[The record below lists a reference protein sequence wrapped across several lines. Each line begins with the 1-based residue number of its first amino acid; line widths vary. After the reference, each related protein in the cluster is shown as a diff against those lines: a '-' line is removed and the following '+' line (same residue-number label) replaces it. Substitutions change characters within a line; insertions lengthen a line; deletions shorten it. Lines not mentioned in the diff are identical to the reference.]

1 MAERFGLSLKGELIY
16 QNKNRVCRCIWCLFP
31 ETDINVFK
39 KATIAYVTKLEK
51 LEEMAGNKDKTFFR
65 YVVSQEKLQAKA
77 LTLLGE
83 GKYQQVAYILND
95 FVAKY
100 DT

>member
-1 MAERFGLSLKGELIY
+1 
-16 QNKNRVCRCIWCLFP
+16 
-31 ETDINVFK
+31 
-39 KATIAYVTKLEK
+39 
-51 LEEMAGNKDKTFFR
+51 MAGNKDKTFFR